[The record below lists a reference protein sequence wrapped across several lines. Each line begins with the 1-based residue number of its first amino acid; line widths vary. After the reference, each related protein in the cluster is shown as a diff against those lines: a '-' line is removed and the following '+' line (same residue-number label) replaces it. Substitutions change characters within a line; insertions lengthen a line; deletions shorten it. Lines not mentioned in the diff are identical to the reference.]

1 MNNFNT
7 KLENFLSS
15 NGIVIHIFNHYG
27 WYTETFTREEKVFR
41 IFPYYTNS
49 PKGSISFSLDIAKV
63 FKPLF
68 VSKLIL
74 NHVGKRLNENLF
86 RENLGS
92 IFLNE
97 EGKKISVFTFDQL
110 MEQTFYH
117 KNLKRKVFYRQLL
130 RLGLYK
136 LIKHFLEEQN
146 YQPVEV

>member
-1 MNNFNT
+1 MVYGNFY
-7 KLENFLSS
+7 L
-15 NGIVIHIFNHYG
+15 
-27 WYTETFTREEKVFR
+27 REEKVFR
-41 IFPYYTNS
+41 ISPYYTNP

-74 NHVGKRLNENLF
+74 NRVGKRLNENLF

-117 KNLKRKVFYRQLL
+117 KNLKKRIPYRQLL
-130 RLGLYK
+130 RLELYK

-146 YQPVEV
+146 YQSLVV